1 MRPTYP
7 GSHEWEHGEPPR
19 TLCHGSRTGDAR
31 GVLRPGLRLS
41 EYFGNLVETH
51 PGLWQLRETGK
62 KTMSLLRETIR
73 STATP
78 DGGIV
83 LDIAGGRLFSLNP
96 AATVV
101 FQSMERG
108 LSGEQAAAELSRRF
122 GIPGDVAAK
131 DVREFS
137 DALEKLGL
145 LEAGSQPRAGTPS

>member
-1 MRPTYP
+1 MVPERATAGEFSGRDFGFPNISATLWKLARSS
-7 GSHEWEHGEPPR
+7 GSFEK
-19 TLCHGSRTGDAR
+19 
-31 GVLRPGLRLS
+31 S
-41 EYFGNLVETH
+41 E
-51 PGLWQLRETGK
+51 

-83 LDIAGGRLFSLNP
+83 LDIAGGRLYSLNP

-108 LSGEQAAAELSRRF
+108 LSDEQAAAELSRRF
-122 GIPGDVAAK
+122 GIPGDVAAN

-137 DALEKLGL
+137 EALEKLGL
-145 LEAGSQPRAGTPS
+145 LVAGSRPRAGTAS